1 MSKSQQDQ
9 EKKSYLPWSPQ
20 ETRTLIDLLLDGLAS
35 GWRNSSG
42 VFSKFTV
49 ERKILPIV
57 NQKHGSDKTHKHYLN
72 RMKTL
77 KGKYAHPSYKK
88 FKDETFEEFDDL
100 KMIFEDNIATGGNA
114 IELGDGTDARTC
126 EIAGKKQTSSI
137 EDFLWMSRKIMKHLR
152 ILWTSIKGALQKN
165 FL

>member
-9 EKKSYLPWSPQ
+9 EKNAYLPWSPQ

-77 KGKYAHPSYKK
+77 KGKYVS
-88 FKDETFEEFDDL
+88 
-100 KMIFEDNIATGGNA
+100 GV
-114 IELGDGTDARTC
+114 
-126 EIAGKKQTSSI
+126 
-137 EDFLWMSRKIMKHLR
+137 
-152 ILWTSIKGALQKN
+152 N
-165 FL
+165 FLVAAPGLDGIQTQNGLQHHMRCGIII

>member
-1 MSKSQQDQ
+1 
-9 EKKSYLPWSPQ
+9 
-20 ETRTLIDLLLDGLAS
+20 
-35 GWRNSSG
+35 
-42 VFSKFTV
+42 
-49 ERKILPIV
+49 
-57 NQKHGSDKTHKHYLN
+57 
-72 RMKTL
+72 MKTL
-77 KGKYAHPSYKK
+77 KGKYVSGVNFLVAAPGLDGIQTQNGLQHHMSYKK

-100 KMIFEDNIATGGNA
+100 KMVFEDNIATGGNA
-114 IELGDGTDARTC
+114 IGLGDGTDARTC